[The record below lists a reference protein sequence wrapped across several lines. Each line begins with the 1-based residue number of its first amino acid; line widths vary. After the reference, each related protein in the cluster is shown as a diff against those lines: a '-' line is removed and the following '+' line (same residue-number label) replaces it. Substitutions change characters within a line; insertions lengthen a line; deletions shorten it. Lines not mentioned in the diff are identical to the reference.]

1 MMQNLILH
9 TIPLNELTN
18 LIQEAIK
25 AELTQIRPTNKDKE
39 QRLYT
44 RKEVADLLSISLPT
58 LHTYTKEGIITAYRL
73 GSQVRYKHIDVEK
86 ALKEIDN
93 LKYSRK

>member
-1 MMQNLILH
+1 
-9 TIPLNELTN
+9 
-18 LIQEAIK
+18 
-25 AELTQIRPTNKDKE
+25 
-39 QRLYT
+39 
-44 RKEVADLLSISLPT
+44 LLSISLPT

-93 LKYSRK
+93 FKYSHKR